1 MSVSTEVIDGYEP
14 IELTRRFAV
23 DGVELA
29 WDRWGPGTGT
39 ALVLGHG
46 FSGSVQ
52 DFALEIPV
60 LAVDRP
66 VLAFDRRGH
75 GFGSHAAGASG
86 YTIDRLVA
94 DEIAFLEAHAG
105 GPVDLLGHSMG
116 GRVAVQVAIDRP
128 DLLRSLILMDT
139 SAWSFRSLD
148 PEIAAMLSAFF
159 ETYDPTHGLPNMDA
173 MRGPEDDLIEA
184 IVPEH
189 LRTRR
194 DDMYQRFDPV
204 ALRELGWQLFGEVAP
219 SMRPRLGEI
228 DIPVTVLVGSEDHPL
243 VDQAPDLAA
252 EVGDGELVVID
263 GAYHSP
269 QLTHAAEWLAAI
281 ERHLARAAATV

>member
-29 WDRWGPGTGT
+29 WDRWGPGAGT

-60 LAVDRP
+60 LAADRP

-75 GFGSHAAGASG
+75 GSATHTADASG

-94 DEIAFLEAHAG
+94 DEIAFLEAHGG

-116 GRVAVQVAIDRP
+116 GRVAVAGRH
-128 DLLRSLILMDT
+128 R
-139 SAWSFRSLD
+139 
-148 PEIAAMLSAFF
+148 
-159 ETYDPTHGLPNMDA
+159 
-173 MRGPEDDLIEA
+173 
-184 IVPEH
+184 
-189 LRTRR
+189 
-194 DDMYQRFDPV
+194 
-204 ALRELGWQLFGEVAP
+204 AP
-219 SMRPRLGEI
+219 RPR
-228 DIPVTVLVGSEDHPL
+228 S
-243 VDQAPDLAA
+243 
-252 EVGDGELVVID
+252 
-263 GAYHSP
+263 
-269 QLTHAAEWLAAI
+269 
-281 ERHLARAAATV
+281 AR